1 MTKAT
6 TAAAGLDAQWAP
18 SSPPI
23 GGVTDPGRRG
33 PLRTKEPKMQIKIG
47 KEHRP
52 MLAIIAAQ
60 FFVLIAVA
68 TYVDTRVTA
77 PQEQAQVAAGPV
89 R

>member
-6 TAAAGLDAQWAP
+6 TAAVGPDAQWAP
-18 SSPPI
+18 SSPPT
-23 GGVTDPGRRG
+23 GGVTDPGRQG

-52 MLAIIAAQ
+52 MLVVIAVQ

-68 TYVDTRVTA
+68 TYVDTRVPA
-77 PQEQAQVAAGPV
+77 PQEHAQVAAGSI